1 MCCKHTHF
9 LFFYIEESS
18 KKPTAGTRST
28 SNNNDSDNEGEN
40 ELITLQRHYHK
51 LEVQK
56 KAEEKE
62 FCYTIR
68 KQREL
73 LQKLNKE
80 REEILINLV
89 GSHGQ
94 IKVSKEHKVA
104 IAIKSLLEKSEDVD
118 DKIKNENEKLRDLD
132 IEINEVQKKLQKDR
146 TGFAL
151 KEDSSRKIQRLTNQ
165 LAQANKRFCSVLSSN
180 SKLRQEIQTMQGE
193 KENFQKLYDKL
204 LHELQETRKKAD
216 VILEKGNEFHHTR
229 EEVQA
234 KIIRIYDQQEKDTEL
249 YNAEMREIQRELNHV
264 HKVEA
269 FLQEKTKERRHDQEF
284 LKAMEKRVAEA
295 KEREQTIELKV
306 TLNKYEEAIEKI
318 NEIIEKT
325 NFDAELFFNIYM
337 EREDLNFALFNYV
350 TEQTSEIEDIR
361 EQIEQLKLNIELQ
374 RDRDCAVSQERMNIM
389 KVLEMTLKDAVEASS
404 KFKTD
409 VGKYKKILENQLKKT
424 GVLELATKI
433 GVNTATFA
441 NSLGWRDD
449 TGTQNILPCLGE
461 IEQRVSELLAVWSY
475 QKYQDAEGTDE
486 RTKSVLTFLGIIAP
500 PIPPDYELQ
509 IPSTRL
515 LLDSD
520 EEINEEELKPL
531 SKEELQQKIQIK
543 EDGLKNKQG
552 KTLP

>member
-1 MCCKHTHF
+1 MSNKESDYSKTKP
-9 LFFYIEESS
+9 ESS

-284 LKAMEKRVAEA
+284 LKAMEKREA

-325 NFDAELFFNIYM
+325 TKKKNINQQRRSKADKHTAEGKADDERKHLWELVNRRKSIILSPRFKEALGDSDTERRSRRGTEYRRRSTLLLGVLQEEQIRLKELMSKPLEQQEKIDEKDFPDFDAELFFNIYM

-409 VGKYKKILENQLKKT
+409 VGKYKKILGHIRK

-441 NSLGWRDD
+441 NSLGWRGDR
-449 TGTQNILPCLGE
+449 C
-461 IEQRVSELLAVWSY
+461 Y
-475 QKYQDAEGTDE
+475 Q
-486 RTKSVLTFLGIIAP
+486 
-500 PIPPDYELQ
+500 
-509 IPSTRL
+509 
-515 LLDSD
+515 
-520 EEINEEELKPL
+520 
-531 SKEELQQKIQIK
+531 
-543 EDGLKNKQG
+543 
-552 KTLP
+552 